1 MNRSASHFSSRHP
14 NPSFGLKAF
23 VILYMLGFSVL
34 AFRQGNTEFIMYA
47 LVMVVFITATLA
59 LHLRI
64 HFSPVALWLLAL
76 WGFVHMAGGTIPIN
90 PQYTDLFRAASTPD
104 DQPTSAVLY
113 SLRYFP
119 SLPRYDQFVHIFG
132 FFGATV
138 ACYEATKI
146 LLHARTSLPLAVI
159 AALMGIGLG
168 ALNEVI
174 EFFAVLTM
182 PDTNVGGY
190 TNTAWDLVANALGA
204 SLAGFWSLTRKL

>member
-1 MNRSASHFSSRHP
+1 MPAHHRQSK
-14 NPSFGLKAF
+14 NPSPTLTAF
-23 VILYMLGFSVL
+23 VILYMLILSVL
-34 AFRQGNTEFIMYA
+34 ALRQGNTEFLMYA
-47 LVMVVFITATLA
+47 LVMVVFITTTIF

-64 HFSPVALWLLAL
+64 RFSPTVLWLLAI
-76 WGFVHMAGGTIPIN
+76 WGFLHMLGGTVPID
-90 PQYTDLFRAASTPD
+90 PQFTDSFRAATNPD

-119 SLPRYDQFVHIFG
+119 NLPRYDQFIHTFG
-132 FFGATV
+132 FFSATLG
-138 ACYEATKI
+138 CFEAVRT
-146 LLHARTSLPLAVI
+146 LLNARKSVPLAII

-190 TNTAWDLVANALGA
+190 TNTAWDLVANTIGA
-204 SLAGFWSLTRKL
+204 SLAAVWSLTRRS